1 MYPHL
6 SPNGL
11 IMKIKRAPVAELTE
25 EIVRKDHDYWSAYI
39 APMIGPWLKEE
50 TSVKDICDYAE
61 KVFVE
66 RNGTGF
72 KGDSKFVA
80 NDYACRAFS
89 KLRSSIA
96 GVYAWRTSV
105 SKSPTEQQRMIQAA
119 DFAFRQAFALCPYSP
134 EAVFRYINLLIT
146 MGRVDE
152 ALLIAQTASDAS
164 PSNGQL
170 RNLIQELKKIKERQK

>member
-11 IMKIKRAPVAELTE
+11 IMKINRAPVAELTE
-25 EIVRKDHDYWSAYI
+25 QDVRKDQHYWSAYI
-39 APMIGPWLKEE
+39 APMIGPWLKED

-72 KGDSKFVA
+72 KGDPKYVA
-80 NDYACRAFS
+80 NDWACRAFS

-96 GVYAWRTSV
+96 GLYAERTRTAKAPV
-105 SKSPTEQQRMIQAA
+105 ERQRMNDAA

-134 EAVFRYINLLIT
+134 EAAFRYINLLISQ
-146 MGRVDE
+146 GRIED
-152 ALLIAQTASDAS
+152 ALMLAQTASDAA
-164 PSNGQL
+164 PSNGQF
-170 RNLIQELKKIKERQK
+170 RNLIQELKRIKERQK